1 MGVVATN
8 LSTRVKTVW
17 STAPPTVWCHHSQN
31 GVSVIPYADMAS
43 KTGPPRYT
51 MFENRPRNSYSMQHH
66 KFVTWC
72 EARRTVVKDRSPSR
86 LFRKKCFMRNWAYIK
101 YGSWW
106 QFFVILQVLRLASVG
121 GRPCPGP
128 SVQYDICN
136 YPCDNF
142 YWTVSAWSQCSLF
155 EQKSSP
161 VGKCGRGRKTRT
173 IRLVLI
179 HHCRNRGFFFH
190 SPKLR

>member
-1 MGVVATN
+1 
-8 LSTRVKTVW
+8 
-17 STAPPTVWCHHSQN
+17 
-31 GVSVIPYADMAS
+31 
-43 KTGPPRYT
+43 
-51 MFENRPRNSYSMQHH
+51 MFR
-66 KFVTWC
+66 
-72 EARRTVVKDRSPSR
+72 
-86 LFRKKCFMRNWAYIK
+86 RNWAYIK

-179 HHCRNRGFFFH
+179 HHCRNRGFFF
-190 SPKLR
+190 SFTEIKIDFLLQQKVTVFENLPKILVLSLFKVVNFKSKVSNPESRVPMRLFGLISKYCEG